1 MRIANDSAPRTRA
14 RGERRRR
21 VSQGA
26 GRPGLAGF
34 ARHVAACNNAA
45 LPGGRHPLRLVGA
58 TIGWID
64 PSLAPALAALGAAH
78 GLARSVD
85 GGFDIADA
93 AVLEPLAAALA
104 AAGHFRHRGEAFDIL
119 SGRRGRSVGR
129 IDRGALPGFG
139 LVAAGVHL
147 NGLVRHPRGAEDGPH
162 LWVGR
167 RADDKLLDPGKLDHL
182 VAGGIP
188 AGYGPERT
196 LVKEGEEEC
205 RRPPAWGGRAV
216 KVAEISY
223 DMQRPE
229 GLRRD
234 LLHCYDLWL
243 PPDWVPVPNDGE
255 VAEFRLLPLD
265 AVLRLVR
272 DTDRFKFNVNLVL
285 IDLLLRLGLLDEAS
299 EAGGALRAG
308 LRGPP

>member
-1 MRIANDSAPRTRA
+1 M
-14 RGERRRR
+14 
-21 VSQGA
+21 SQG
-26 GRPGLAGF
+26 GEQGGLGGF
-34 ARHVAACNNAA
+34 ARHIAACNNTI
-45 LPGGRHPLRLVGA
+45 LPGGRHPLRLDGA
-58 TIGWID
+58 PLGWID
-64 PSLAPALAALGAAH
+64 PALAPVLAAH
-78 GLARSVD
+78 GLPASAD
-85 GGFDIADA
+85 GGFDIGDA
-93 AVLEPLAAALA
+93 SVLEPLADALA
-104 AAGHFRHRGEAFDIL
+104 AAGHFRHRGEAFDIV
-119 SGRRGRSVGR
+119 SERHGRSLGR

-147 NGLVRHPRGAEDGPH
+147 NGLVRHPQGAEAGPH

-188 AGYGPERT
+188 AGYGPEQT
-196 LVKEGEEEC
+196 LIKEGEEEC
-205 RRPPAWGGRAV
+205 SLPRDWAERAV

-265 AVLRLVR
+265 EVLRIVR

-285 IDLLLRLGLLDEAS
+285 IDLFLRLGLLDEAS
-299 EAGGALRAG
+299 EAGRALRAG
-308 LRGPP
+308 LHGPR

>member
-1 MRIANDSAPRTRA
+1 M
-14 RGERRRR
+14 
-21 VSQGA
+21 SQG
-26 GRPGLAGF
+26 GIDQGGIDQGDIDQGGGGF
-34 ARHVAACNNAA
+34 ARHIAACNNAV
-45 LPGGRHPLRLVGA
+45 LPGGRHPLRLDGA
-58 TIGWID
+58 ALGWID
-64 PSLAPALAALGAAH
+64 PALAPALAAH
-78 GLARSVD
+78 GLTPSAD

-93 AVLEPLAAALA
+93 AMLQPLAAALA
-104 AAGHFRHRGEAFDIL
+104 ADGHFRHRGEAFDIVAE
-119 SGRRGRSVGR
+119 RHGRSLGR

-147 NGLVRHPRGAEDGPH
+147 NGLVRHPQRAEAGPH

-188 AGYGPERT
+188 AGYGPAQT

-205 RRPPAWGGRAV
+205 SLPRDWAERAV
-216 KVAEISY
+216 KVGEISY

-255 VAEFRLLPLD
+255 VAEFRLLPLGE
-265 AVLRLVR
+265 VFRIVR

-285 IDLLLRLGLLDEAS
+285 IDLFLRLGLLDASS
-299 EAGGALRAG
+299 EAGRSLRAG
-308 LRGPP
+308 LRGPS

>member
-1 MRIANDSAPRTRA
+1 MPKSM
-14 RGERRRR
+14 
-21 VSQGA
+21 
-26 GRPGLAGF
+26 L
-34 ARHVAACNNAA
+34 
-45 LPGGRHPLRLVGA
+45 
-58 TIGWID
+58 
-64 PSLAPALAALGAAH
+64 AAH
-78 GLARSVD
+78 GLSPSGD

-93 AVLEPLAAALA
+93 SVLEPLADALA
-104 AAGHFRHRGEAFDIL
+104 ADGCFRHRGEAFDIVAARHGASL
-119 SGRRGRSVGR
+119 GR

-147 NGLVRHPRGAEDGPH
+147 NGLVQHPQVAEAGRGEAGPD

-188 AGYGPERT
+188 AGYGPEQT

-205 RRPPAWGGRAV
+205 SLPRAWAQQAV
-216 KVAEISY
+216 KVGEISY

-255 VAEFRLLPLD
+255 VAEFRLLPL
-265 AVLRLVR
+265 AEVFRIVR

-285 IDLLLRLGLLDEAS
+285 IDLFLRLGLLDEAGETGRS
-299 EAGGALRAG
+299 LRAG
-308 LRGPP
+308 LRGSSRARPDATLHHVQGVERTS